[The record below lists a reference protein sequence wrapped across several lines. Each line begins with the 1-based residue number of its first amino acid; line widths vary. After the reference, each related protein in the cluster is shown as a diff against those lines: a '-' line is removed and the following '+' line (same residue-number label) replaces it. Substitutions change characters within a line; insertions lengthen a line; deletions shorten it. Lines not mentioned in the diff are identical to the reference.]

1 MSNKQGMV
9 DILTTHMDDLLKIRE
24 FMDVIFNYLDKSKG
38 KKELM
43 DFSENTLLDSFLT
56 ASELKLMYVKFTINP
71 SYGNIHNLKSFIN
84 NSKKLKSINK
94 DFKKRDKEI
103 INNFIEYLKDINTEI
118 SQLKYDDVHERLM
131 ALRRSISKIINIE
144 GSLRAPYSVDSIREL
159 QPRSDDYLTC
169 TFDELLKQFEEKFE
183 GKYEIAIEAF
193 EKSNDAGW
201 NLSNI
206 NVLKTLQNYLD
217 YLDTL
222 LKY

>member
-24 FMDVIFNYLDKSKG
+24 FMDVIFNYLDEPKG

-43 DFSENTLLDSFLT
+43 DFSENTLLDSFLC
-56 ASELKLMYVKFTINP
+56 ANELKLMYLKFTINP
-71 SYGNIHNLKSFIN
+71 SYENIYKLKSLIN
-84 NSKKLKSINK
+84 CSKKLNSINK
-94 DFKKRDKEI
+94 EFKKRDREI
-103 INNFIEYLKDINTEI
+103 ISGFIEYLKDINTEI

-131 ALRRSISKIINIE
+131 ALRRSISKIISIE

-159 QPRSDDYLTC
+159 QPRNDDYLTC
-169 TFDELLKQFEEKFE
+169 TFDELLKQFEENFD
-183 GKYEIAIEAF
+183 GRYSINVDAF
-193 EKSNDAGW
+193 ETSNDAGW